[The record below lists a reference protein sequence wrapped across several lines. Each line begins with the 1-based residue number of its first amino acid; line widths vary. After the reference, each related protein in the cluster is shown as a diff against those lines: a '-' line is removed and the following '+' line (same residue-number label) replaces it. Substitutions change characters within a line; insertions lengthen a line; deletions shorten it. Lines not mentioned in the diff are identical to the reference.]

1 MGRRKLPPKAKL
13 VIGLL
18 LQQPSQLEILKTLL
32 EPEFGPIEDIGL
44 PNPFTD
50 TDYYAKELG
59 PKPWRAFLGFT
70 RLIDR
75 HAIGPIKI
83 RTNSLEEA
91 AAIPG
96 SDGQLLR
103 TFNLDPGCLTLG
115 QFFLATTKDQ
125 KQRVYIGDGIY
136 VEPTLYFQNK
146 EWQPFPWT
154 YPSYRSG
161 DYFAFLTKA
170 RESLSLANRSG
181 V

>member
-1 MGRRKLPPKAKL
+1 MGRRKFPPKAKL

-18 LQQPSQLEILKTLL
+18 LQQPSQLDWLRERL
-32 EPEFGPIEDIGL
+32 EPEFGPVEDIGL

-59 PKPWRAFLGFT
+59 PKPWRAFLGFS

-75 HAIGPIKI
+75 HEIGPIKI
-83 RTNSLEEA
+83 RTN
-91 AAIPG
+91 AIEDESAVTG
-96 SDGQLLR
+96 EDGKLLR

-136 VEPTLYFQNK
+136 VEPTLYYQEK
-146 EWQPFPWT
+146 AWQPFPWT

-170 RESLSLANRSG
+170 RESLALTYKQGA
-181 V
+181 